1 MTKSEQLAPVRLTPY
16 LAGKVFGCTVPVPV
30 APPVRLEPPQAKPV
44 KLAVVPMLFP
54 LVPVARAVTVT
65 TPPLEMAVTPVLA
78 CSVVLSLTAV
88 AILVANCVGLTAAF
102 TDQYAKV
109 EPEVVPSKPPLRSE
123 PDQVKFDNPSASAI
137 LFPPVPG
144 VAAVTVTLPVLEVAV
159 TPTAE

>member
-1 MTKSEQLAPVRLTPY
+1 
-16 LAGKVFGCTVPVPV
+16 
-30 APPVRLEPPQAKPV
+30 
-44 KLAVVPMLFP
+44 MLFP

-88 AILVANCVGLTAAF
+88 AILAANCVGLTAAF
-102 TDQYAKV
+102 TDQYAKA
-109 EPEVVPSKPPLRSE
+109 EPEVVPSKPPLRPE

-137 LFPPVPG
+137 LFPPVPA
-144 VAAVTVTLPVLEVAV
+144 VAAVTVTVPVLEVAV